1 MQIKKLPVQWGPEA
15 TSAYW
20 INRASRALLRLH
32 ESRLRP
38 IGFGMSHLPVLMAL
52 EDGVAR
58 SQKELAERARIEQP
72 SMTEMLTRMER
83 DGVIE
88 REPNPE
94 DKRGSLVT
102 LTRRSRAR
110 LPKAKAAL
118 LQGEDEAMASFTSDE
133 RALLLRLLQ
142 RVVTNIEVNPP
153 TRNG

>member
-1 MQIKKLPVQWGPEA
+1 MQSNKLPKQWDPEA
-15 TSAYW
+15 SSAYW

-38 IGFGMSHLPVLMAL
+38 LGFGMSHLPVLLAL

-58 SQKELAERARIEQP
+58 SQKDLAARACVEQP
-72 SMTEMLTRMER
+72 TMTEMLTRMER
-83 DGVIE
+83 DGVVE

-102 LTRRSRAR
+102 LTRRSRSR

-118 LQGEDEAMASFTSDE
+118 LQGEEEAMASFTKEE
-133 RALLLRLLQ
+133 RALLLKLLQ
-142 RVVTNIEVNPP
+142 RVVGNIEGP
-153 TRNG
+153 

>member
-1 MQIKKLPVQWGPEA
+1 MQTTKLPVQWDPES

-38 IGFGMSHLPVLMAL
+38 LGFGMSHLPVLLAL
-52 EDGVAR
+52 EDGVPR
-58 SQKELAERARIEQP
+58 TQKDLAERARVEQP
-72 SMTEMLTRMER
+72 TMTEMLTRMER
-83 DGVIE
+83 DGVVE

-102 LTRRSRAR
+102 LSRRSRTR

-118 LQGEDEAMASFTSDE
+118 MQGEDEAMASFTKDE
-133 RALLLRLLQ
+133 RALLLKLLQ
-142 RVVTNIEVNPP
+142 RVVGNVE
-153 TRNG
+153 GA